1 MIAIRR
7 ELDKLILKLE
17 DGRPAAGSPE
27 DQTLQHLRQ
36 IRLLLDGVAHP
47 AELAAAFADLE
58 RFWQASIAWCSTLS
72 RDVEKLL
79 IDYADWCEGTAPD
92 C

>member
-1 MIAIRR
+1 MIAFRR

-17 DGRPAAGSPE
+17 DGRPAVGSRE
-27 DQTLQHLRQ
+27 DQTLQHLLQ
-36 IRLLLDGVAHP
+36 IRARLENGAHP
-47 AELAAAFADLE
+47 VELAEAFTDLE
-58 RFWQASIAWCSTLS
+58 RFWQASIAWCSKLS

-79 IDYADWCEGTAPD
+79 IDYADWSEGTLPD